1 MIIANILGKSFFDG
15 GDGIQ
20 EQQQREDNQQQ
31 QQLRSDRKRPIVL
44 GVEAGEFLKQRA
56 SLAESAVTASAS
68 NNGNLLINTH
78 CVDDGSAPDERLT
91 EACVYEFLYYS
102 GPLLRKHLTRFL
114 SLILG
119 QSHIHD
125 DLSRKKRTNFIS
137 TTFPDVRT
145 ALPNLDILSVGAD
158 AVEIRVDLLRESL
171 GDGRHS
177 DVPSLKY
184 VGSQV
189 AQLRQRTEL
198 PIIFT
203 TRCKNE
209 NGQFPMDD
217 PWLFYKYLYR
227 AIQWGIEYIDVELW
241 LPETIRQRL
250 WEKRGYSTIM
260 SAFHDFS
267 GEWKWL
273 APEAEVKFQEGLKYA
288 HIVKMISMVTAK
300 EENFALEC
308 FRSMIQ
314 SKYPRAMLSA
324 VNMGHTGQLSRVM
337 NTVFSPITH
346 PLLPMVAAPGQ
357 LTAAEINQFQ
367 HVLGQLP
374 RRDFYAIG
382 TFRSTPE
389 TDFIEKCF
397 NELGLSH
404 NFTCIDRIV
413 SVGPD
418 SGASMGIAASPQY
431 SIEKLTASPSFGG
444 AYANPPIPASPNISS
459 CVGALTDSVQAI
471 GMLDVI
477 TVDETNGV
485 PVLTGSN
492 ALWKGIRAALTRDF
506 VPSAY
511 HSGSA
516 IVVSDAECNAGAA
529 IYALKSLGI
538 GKIYSVG
545 FRAVGPLKGVL
556 EPVTSLEALQRIEKV
571 CVIVSA
577 LSAEKS
583 LLVQP
588 LLKHFAPSLP
598 SPAGT
603 PTSTPSTTATA
614 ADTTMGKEREQIQ
627 TQGHISRGS
636 RAVYLDLSHF
646 FGGVSASPAS
656 PKGDPHTY
664 ASSLGWTAYGSSDVR
679 AWTMV
684 ETLRL
689 LAGQN
694 VPFDFVQM
702 ASGKGFC

>member
-1 MIIANILGKSFFDG
+1 MEGPVAVELPPQYIPLAARHNAEIDETIRPITVVHQAGEGHIPITIANVLGKSFTKASST
-15 GDGIQ
+15 
-20 EQQQREDNQQQ
+20 QQH
-31 QQLRSDRKRPIVL
+31 DRRRPMVL
-44 GVEAGEFLKQRA
+44 GVEAHEFLKERP
-56 SLAESAVTASAS
+56 SES
-68 NNGNLLINTH
+68 NIPHILINTH
-78 CVDDGSAPDERLT
+78 CVDDGSTPDERLT
-91 EACVYEFLYYS
+91 EACDFEFLYYS

-119 QSHIHD
+119 QSDIHA
-125 DLSRKKRTNFIS
+125 DLSKKRRTNFIS

-158 AVEIRVDLLRESL
+158 AVEIRVDLLEEPL

-184 VGSQV
+184 IGSQV

-209 NGQFPMDD
+209 NGQFPMND
-217 PWLFYKYLYR
+217 PDLFFKYLYR

-241 LPETIRQRL
+241 LPERLRKLL
-250 WEKRGYSTIM
+250 WEKRGHSTIM

-267 GEWKWL
+267 GNWRWL
-273 APEAEVKFQEGLKYA
+273 APEAENKFQEGQKYA

-314 SKYPRAMLSA
+314 TKYPRAMLSA

-346 PLLPMVAAPGQ
+346 PLLPIIAAPGQ

-404 NFTCIDRIV
+404 NFTCIDRV
-413 SVGPD
+413 
-418 SGASMGIAASPQY
+418 PQY
-431 SIEKLTASPSFGG
+431 SIEKLTTSPSFGG
-444 AYANPPIPASPNISS
+444 AYVNPPLAASNIAS
-459 CVGALTDSVQAI
+459 CVGSLTDSVHAI
-471 GMLDVI
+471 GMIDTI
-477 TVDETNGV
+477 TIDDANGV
-485 PVLTGSN
+485 PVLTGNN

-511 HSGSA
+511 HGGGA
-516 IVVSDAECNAGAA
+516 IVVSDAECNAGTA
-529 IYALKSLGI
+529 IYALRSLGI
-538 GKIYSVG
+538 GKIFTVG
-545 FRAVGPLKGVL
+545 FRATGPLASAL
-556 EPVTSLEALQRIEKV
+556 EPLTSLESLQRIERPF
-571 CVIVSA
+571 VIVSA

-588 LLKHFAPSLP
+588 LLKHFAPGSLED
-598 SPAGT
+598 SK
-603 PTSTPSTTATA
+603 SAT
-614 ADTTMGKEREQIQ
+614 
-627 TQGHISRGS
+627 TQGSRGS
-636 RAVYLDLSHF
+636 TAVYLDLSHF
-646 FGGVSASPAS
+646 FEGVS
-656 PKGDPHTY
+656 PKGHPQPF
-664 ASSLGWTAYGSSDVR
+664 ASALGWTAYGSADVR

-702 ASGKGFC
+702 ASGKGFYWKYNATGELEQLKEALKLQERHS